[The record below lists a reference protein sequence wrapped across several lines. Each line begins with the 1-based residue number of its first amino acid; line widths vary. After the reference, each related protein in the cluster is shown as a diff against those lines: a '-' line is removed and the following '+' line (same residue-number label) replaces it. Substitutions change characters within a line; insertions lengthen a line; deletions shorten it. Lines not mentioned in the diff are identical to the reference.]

1 MTKPVGI
8 PQQCSRMSRSGQP
21 IGILG
26 GMLTPAGERVLAAA
40 TALFYR
46 DGLNAV
52 GVAAV
57 ADAAGV
63 TKKTLY
69 ACFGSKAEL
78 TVAYLRR
85 RHDVWWAY
93 LEQRLAE
100 AEAPR
105 ALVVFD
111 SYIDHPGLDSDRG
124 CAFLI
129 AAAELPAGHPGLD
142 VIRRHK
148 AAVRAKFAEL
158 IREDAPRAADPE
170 RLAEQIFL
178 LLEGAV
184 AHTGIDGDSHRV
196 GLAREIAET
205 LLAANR

>member
-1 MTKPVGI
+1 
-8 PQQCSRMSRSGQP
+8 
-21 IGILG
+21 
-26 GMLTPAGERVLAAA
+26 MLTPAGERVLSAASE
-40 TALFYR
+40 LFYR
-46 DGLNAV
+46 EGLNAV

-57 ADAAGV
+57 AEAAGV

-69 ACFGSKAEL
+69 ACFGSKTEL

-93 LEQRLAE
+93 LEERLAE
-100 AEAPR
+100 AGRPR

-111 SYIDHPGLDSDRG
+111 AYVDHPKLGSDRG
-124 CAFLI
+124 CAFLN

-148 AAVRAKFAEL
+148 AAVRAKFADL
-158 IREDAPRAADPE
+158 LREDAPAAADPE
-170 RLAEQIFL
+170 RLAEQLFL

-184 AHTGIDGDSHRV
+184 AHTGIDGDAHRV
-196 GLAREIAET
+196 TLAREIAEILVRDT
-205 LLAANR
+205 RGAGAR

>member
-1 MTKPVGI
+1 MSVPPENDEKQ
-8 PQQCSRMSRSGQP
+8 PQSHQC
-21 IGILG
+21 
-26 GMLTPAGERVLAAA
+26 A
-40 TALFYR
+40 
-46 DGLNAV
+46 
-52 GVAAV
+52 
-57 ADAAGV
+57 
-63 TKKTLY
+63 
-69 ACFGSKAEL
+69 
-78 TVAYLRR
+78 
-85 RHDVWWAY
+85 
-93 LEQRLAE
+93 
-100 AEAPR
+100 
-105 ALVVFD
+105 
-111 SYIDHPGLDSDRG
+111 DHPGLDSDRG

-129 AAAELPAGHPGLD
+129 AAAELPAGHAGLD

-205 LLAANR
+205 PARREPLRARPAYAMNGGVSG